1 MANPNFKSLTAI
13 NGKTYAAAVTTTA
26 TDIVAN
32 AVGSNK
38 VMKVNSFYVS
48 NTTAADSSA
57 TILLKRGAGSF
68 HLAKNVVIPAGA
80 TFDLMRKH
88 IYLDE
93 GDSLQV
99 SGAAAG
105 MDAVVGAE
113 EMA

>member
-1 MANPNFKSLTAI
+1 MANPNFKSLKAI

-38 VMKVNSFYVS
+38 VAKVNSFYVS
-48 NTTAADSSA
+48 NTTAADASV
-57 TILLKRGAGSF
+57 TVKFKRGANAF
-68 HLAKNVVIPAGA
+68 HIAKDIVIPAA
-80 TFDLMRKH
+80 ASLDLMRKH
-88 IYLDE
+88 IYLEE

-99 SGAAAG
+99 SGTAVG
-105 MDAVVGAE
+105 MEAVVGLE